1 MQPNTRQFS
10 KKILLAALLMS
21 SGLCVA
27 DNTKPVQLDRAS
39 GFNMVK
45 SWANRSRED
54 SPVQITAKECIN
66 LLAQN
71 DLQRASKKCNQALS
85 LNIQD
90 TRLQL
95 LNGLVYHLQ
104 FLDGD
109 SEKAALAE
117 QGYNLAL
124 QFDPTNWS
132 AHYFMG
138 LLALDQRKYGAA
150 KDAFSAALL
159 FEPDDP
165 EVLLGLATSSYYNA
179 DPATSVAAIKRLEK
193 ASQDQHFELRPSVVH
208 LAAIAFA
215 AVGDQEQADKWLK
228 KAKEKCLSG
237 NQCQK
242 LEKRLDQWSAVYK
255 YPARSDNEAPVNPDS
270 SKGAIERTQFAQPG
284 GFPGQPGGFP
294 GQPGFGG
301 QPGFPGQPGFG
312 PQQSK
317 SSRMIMLDVVL
328 IKMQD
333 TLSTRM
339 GINLLNSLT
348 FQFGSS
354 SAPAFSR
361 SVATTEGSS
370 GTSTTTLTRAI
381 TVPALTYSLNIANA
395 ATQLDE
401 VLARPTIVAIDGLKS
416 EFFSGDEINAAA
428 VSGNSGGVGGQ
439 AIQVQKEIGV
449 RLGLTPTFKTN
460 DKIGLDIRVERTFLT
475 PSSSDVNYS
484 FIIQTQKLNMNSNV
498 ELEFGQTL
506 VLGGLSEKET
516 TRTRTG
522 VPILQDIPGLQYL
535 FSQLNTSSFQRSV
548 LILITPR
555 DPYFTYRDDDEVQD
569 LKNPS
574 TMQNPAEPQNSAVMN
589 APPGMPLQP
598 SVQADTN
605 KGPQRNFKQLQQR
618 YGDWFEPYPALAS
631 VFNHL
636 GKTSLYRE
644 FRTGDVTLE
653 RWDRQESTYQRLK
666 QSLDFLF
673 Y

>member
-1 MQPNTRQFS
+1 MQPNTRQFI
-10 KKILLAALLMS
+10 KKILLAAMLIS

-27 DNTKPVQLDRAS
+27 DNTNPVQLDRAS

-71 DLQRASKKCNQALS
+71 DLQRASKKCNQALG

-90 TRLQL
+90 TRLQF

-132 AHYFMG
+132 AHYFLG

-165 EVLLGLATSSYYNA
+165 EVLLGLATSAYYNA

-193 ASQDQHFELRPSVVH
+193 ASLEQHFELKPSAIN
-208 LAAIAFA
+208 LAAMAFS
-215 AVGDQEQADKWLK
+215 AVGDQGEAEVWLTR
-228 KAKEKCLSG
+228 AKEKCLSEY
-237 NQCQK
+237 QCKK
-242 LEKRLDQWSAVYK
+242 LEKRVSQWSAIYK
-255 YPARSDNEAPVNPDS
+255 NPTQLEKGELKS
-270 SKGAIERTQFAQPG
+270 SESFSGKIERTQFAPP
-284 GFPGQPGGFP
+284 PGQSGFGGP
-294 GQPGFGG
+294 PGFGG

-370 GTSTTTLTRAI
+370 GASTTTLTRAI

-522 VPILQDIPGLQYL
+522 VPILQDIPGLQYF

-569 LKNPS
+569 LKNS
-574 TMQNPAEPQNSAVMN
+574 SAVQNPADPQNLAVMN